1 VKKNLLW
8 LACALF
14 ALALAAPA
22 FGDTNPLNPPGKTT
36 VLQTVLADTNPLDPP
51 GKK

>member
-1 VKKNLLW
+1 MKKNLLW

-14 ALALAAPA
+14 ALSLAAPA
-22 FGDTNPLNPPGKTT
+22 FADSNPLNPPGKTG
-36 VLQTVLADTNPLDPP
+36 VLSTVLADSNPLNPP